1 MTVAVCPG
9 SFDPVT
15 NGHLDVI
22 SRAAACFDE
31 LVVAVLINERKQT
44 LFTLEERISFL
55 EKAMAGIE
63 GVRVAWFSGLLV
75 DFCRDQSAG
84 VIVKGLRGAGDFEYE
99 LPMARMNRHLSGDT
113 RPHGS
118 WQDRISCHEP
128 CPDGDQQL
136 RATYGYC
143 KYRALW
149 TWLRAVWPR
158 TVILRILC
166 AQAEPWN

>member
-15 NGHLDVI
+15 NGHLDII

-44 LFTLEERISFL
+44 LFTLDERISFL

-99 LPMARMNRHLSGDT
+99 LPMARMNRHLSGVETVYLAASPQHAFVSSSLVKEVASLGGDVAALV
-113 RPHGS
+113 
-118 WQDRISCHEP
+118 
-128 CPDGDQQL
+128 PDVVVGPL
-136 RATYGYC
+136 RERLLT
-143 KYRALW
+143 
-149 TWLRAVWPR
+149 
-158 TVILRILC
+158 
-166 AQAEPWN
+166 